1 MVDVEKLAEKVANI
15 ILLMSDSTVE
25 EALSHIRSK
34 TRAICMNVADEIHFE
49 VEHNEFKARIKEPFE
64 TVYLSGMFR
73 EIDEIVAVILDRNV
87 EVEILDGA
95 IYWKGVPYVEGFIL
109 PLVHKYLDVEEEHRE
124 PLNEMVKIAS
134 KHLSKYMF
142 REQIIVRPVR
152 EKIVTKTPLRLSDSE
167 KIEKIISEKIR
178 AVKYKTIK
186 VALLSV
192 ITDNLESAIRVEA
205 STPFK
210 HPFKQ
215 YSALV
220 VNMYYELLDIY
231 YRLAEDAGLTVARM
245 AIKYYEK

>member
-1 MVDVEKLAEKVANI
+1 MVDVEKLAEKIANI
-15 ILLMSDSTVE
+15 ILLMADSTVD
-25 EALSHIRSK
+25 EALSHIRAK
-34 TRAICMNVADEIHFE
+34 TKAICMDLSDKIHFE
-49 VEHNEFKARIKEPFE
+49 VKHNEFKARIKEPFE
-64 TVYLSGMFR
+64 TVYLSGMYGR
-73 EIDEIVAVILDRNV
+73 IDAIYAVILDRNV
-87 EVEILDGA
+87 EVTVLDGA
-95 IYWKGVPYVEGFIL
+95 IYYKGTSYVDGLIL
-109 PLVHKYLDVEEEHRE
+109 PLVHNYLDVEEKYRE
-124 PLNEMVKIAS
+124 ALNEMVEIAS
-134 KHLSKYMF
+134 EYLSKYMF
-142 REQIIVRPVR
+142 REQIMVKPVR
-152 EKIVTKTPLRLSDSE
+152 EKIVAKTPLRIRDAE